1 MSATEPSE
9 CRMANDIA
17 LNLAHLPDGQAATE
31 LAGHI
36 DRFWD
41 PRMRTRLRALVESD
55 APGVLPLVVEAVK
68 LLR

>member
-1 MSATEPSE
+1 
-9 CRMANDIA
+9 MANDIA
-17 LNLAHLPDGQAATE
+17 LNLAHLPNGQAAIE